1 MQRSPS
7 ESIQRA
13 GRNGRAVLL
22 LHGLCG
28 NPLELQPLAHRL
40 HQHGYTVSAPLIEG
54 YGVSARSP
62 ADHRM
67 RAYEAWI
74 EDAAE
79 QVRGLR
85 RSHSQVVVG
94 GLCIGA
100 NLGAALAARGCAD
113 ALLLIS
119 PTLYFDGWAISPWR
133 RLLPLAYVWPLSE
146 WLSFREHAPFGLKDE
161 RLRAWV
167 ETAMRRSAVSAAGA
181 ARLPAAG
188 LREAQRLIN
197 HVKRS
202 LPQITVPTQIL
213 HAVDDDVTSPR
224 SVHLLQ
230 ARLGRTPDVTW
241 FLDSYH
247 MLTLDREREQV
258 AQASLRFLRHL
269 PAADLPMHLAEAA

>member
-1 MQRSPS
+1 MLRDSS
-7 ESIQRA
+7 ESIHRT
-13 GRNGRAVLL
+13 GHRGRAVLL

-28 NPLELQPLAHRL
+28 NPLELQPLAQRL
-40 HQHGYTVSAPLIEG
+40 HQDGYTVRAPLIEG

-62 ADHRM
+62 SETRM
-67 RAYEAWI
+67 RSHAEWI
-74 EDAAE
+74 EEAARHM
-79 QVRGLR
+79 QDLR
-85 RSHSQVVVG
+85 KTHGQVVVG

-119 PTLYFDGWAISPWR
+119 PTLYFDGWAVSPWR
-133 RLLPLAYVWPLSE
+133 RLLPLAYVWPLRE

-161 RLRAWV
+161 RLRAWI

-188 LREAQRLIN
+188 LREAQRLID

-202 LPQITVPTQIL
+202 LPQIGVPTQIL

-230 ARLGRTPDVTW
+230 ARLARAPDVTW
-241 FLDSYH
+241 FHDSYH

-258 AQASLRFLRHL
+258 AQASLRFLRGL
-269 PAADLPMHLAEAA
+269 PAADLPMRLAEAA